1 MNWYLV
7 EAVNVCFEFMIVFI
21 YFSGLLPYKG
31 LKRSIIALI
40 YTLGGIILF
49 TTGLFT
55 SDQLILIT
63 VTFTVLVIIANTIYR
78 VKFAKSIFYSA
89 LFVVLIFIAEIIFIS
104 LMTIANIG
112 LPKDILTQGTSRIIG
127 MIGTKIIYFWFVV
140 YNNRLVKKKDKE
152 IPGSYW
158 LLIILMPVLSSL
170 ILYVTL
176 YSLLNS
182 QSHQGIMLYVFCVAG
197 LLYINWAVFDLIE
210 SYSNKLRLSIME
222 QILAHEE
229 RNYKLLQESY
239 NQLRELKHDI
249 RNQINVIAGLI
260 NINQKDMAEESL
272 HALENELRTN
282 EAVYYTGEA
291 IIDSLINIKAQ
302 YAKELG
308 INFDA
313 HIFIKA
319 IYLNKIELARLLGNA
334 LDNSIEACERNR
346 KENSEIFV
354 RINEI
359 ENKLAIMIKNTSDYV
374 DVNNMVTKKSNPL
387 AHGIGMKSIEA
398 SVDRIGGIMNYN
410 YNDGMFVLS
419 VLLDNSKND

>member
-1 MNWYLV
+1 MNWYLA
-7 EAVNVCFEFMIVFI
+7 EAINVCFEFLIVFI

-31 LKRSIIALI
+31 LKGSYVAFL
-40 YTLGGIILF
+40 YALGGVILF
-49 TTGLFT
+49 TTGIFT
-55 SDQLILIT
+55 SDQLMLIT
-63 VTFTVLVIIANTIYR
+63 VTFTVLVFLANTIYK

-112 LPKDILTQGTSRIIG
+112 LPKEILTQGTSRMLG

-152 IPGSYW
+152 LPSSYW
-158 LLIILMPVLSSL
+158 LLIILMPMLSSL
-170 ILYVTL
+170 ILYVIL

-182 QSHQGIMLYVFCVAG
+182 QTHQGMMLYVFCVAG

-210 SYSNKLRLSIME
+210 SYSNKLRLAIME
-222 QILAHEE
+222 QILSHEE

-249 RNQINVIAGLI
+249 RNQINVIADLI
-260 NINQKDMAEESL
+260 NGNQKDMAEESL

-302 YAKELG
+302 YAKEQG
-308 INFDA
+308 IQFDA
-313 HIFIKA
+313 HIFIKE
-319 IYLNKIELARLLGNA
+319 IHLNKIELARLLGNA
-334 LDNSIEACERNR
+334 LDNSIEACERSQR
-346 KENSEIFV
+346 KDSEIFV

-374 DVNNMVTKKSNPL
+374 DITNMVTKKNNPL

-398 SVDRIGGIMNYN
+398 SVNRIGGIMSCNYS
-410 YNDGMFVLS
+410 DGVFAFS
-419 VLLDNSKND
+419 VLLDNAKNE